1 MSSSILEKLKAKPVA
16 KKIEQVKIKIVQPGA
31 EEKIEIKT
39 KINDRTK
46 ENLINREDFLRK
58 LNLTVKNKITDLSK
72 SPGKE
77 KTKIGDSLPKPPS
90 KKVKKLPKKLKL
102 VEEFPSKTSDK
113 GKDSMVRRTARPKMD
128 IISDDI
134 DLEQVVGDTI
144 LKSRLPEKEKKV
156 LLRANAYYMNNR
168 EVFIN
173 FINALF
179 KPYKE
184 EIQQNESSLSCDR
197 PLDSKFTLLTHQKI
211 VRDYLNLYTPYRGL
225 ILYHGLGS
233 GKTCSSIAIAEGMKS
248 DKQVIVM
255 TPASLRMNYLQELKN
270 CGDTMYRKNQY
281 WEFIPIGAKGE
292 EDNQLIKTLSSVLNI
307 RPDFIRKNGGAW
319 LVNVTKTSNYD
330 ELSPDQKKLLDLQIN
345 EMIVHKYK
353 FISYNGLR
361 ENHLRDLTQDY
372 SINPFDNKVIII
384 DEAHNFVSRIV
395 NKLKRPESLSM
406 RLYEYLLSAE
416 NCKIVLLT
424 GTPMINYPNEIAI
437 LFNILRGYIKTWT
450 IPIKMKVAGR
460 KLNKEELVK
469 IFEKF
474 DILDYLDYKPRTGM
488 LTVTKNPFGFIN
500 VNKEGLYK
508 GVTNFKIN
516 NRGDVDD
523 SKFIGLLTY
532 ILNQNDIEV
541 VSSNIQ
547 VDTYKALDD
556 SLDSFQTRFIDP
568 GTGNIKNANLLKK
581 KNSWTIVLF

>member
-16 KKIEQVKIKIVQPGA
+16 KKIEQVKIKIVQPGL

-46 ENLINREDFLRK
+46 ENLINREEFLRK
-58 LNLTVKNKITDLSK
+58 LNLTVTNKNNKAISTTDK
-72 SPGKE
+72 QIE
-77 KTKIGDSLPKPPS
+77 KQSDKLTNNPPI
-90 KKVKKLPKKLKL
+90 KKVKKLQKKLKL
-102 VEEFPSKTSDK
+102 VEELPSKPSDK
-113 GKDSMVRRTARPKMD
+113 GKDSTVRRTARPKMD
-128 IISDDI
+128 IILDNI
-134 DLEQVVGDTI
+134 DLEQAIGDTI

-156 LLRANAYYMNNR
+156 LIRANAYYMNNR

-184 EIQQNESSLSCDR
+184 EIQKNESTLSCDR

-281 WEFIPIGAKGE
+281 WEFIPIGSKGE

-345 EMIVHKYK
+345 EM
-353 FISYNGLR
+353 L
-361 ENHLRDLTQDY
+361 
-372 SINPFDNKVIII
+372 
-384 DEAHNFVSRIV
+384 
-395 NKLKRPESLSM
+395 SL
-406 RLYEYLLSAE
+406 
-416 NCKIVLLT
+416 IH
-424 GTPMINYPNEIAI
+424 I
-437 LFNILRGYIKTWT
+437 
-450 IPIKMKVAGR
+450 
-460 KLNKEELVK
+460 
-469 IFEKF
+469 
-474 DILDYLDYKPRTGM
+474 
-488 LTVTKNPFGFIN
+488 
-500 VNKEGLYK
+500 
-508 GVTNFKIN
+508 
-516 NRGDVDD
+516 
-523 SKFIGLLTY
+523 
-532 ILNQNDIEV
+532 
-541 VSSNIQ
+541 
-547 VDTYKALDD
+547 
-556 SLDSFQTRFIDP
+556 
-568 GTGNIKNANLLKK
+568 
-581 KNSWTIVLF
+581 